1 MSWTTIHTFAYQ
13 EVPTAANVNIFG
25 TNLQETM
32 PAKVTTKGDMASA
45 TGANAIARVAAPSA
59 QYWSPIY
66 DSAQAGGVRYA
77 PQPLLLSNGYSS
89 YTVVNTV
96 TKTDTWSYTLPAN
109 TLPSKGVIEI
119 ICQMLFKNNS
129 GSTYNVSN
137 EFTFGSSTLTVV
149 SVNVTSGTAEMYY
162 RLHVFIRALNATNSQ
177 RLIGTLDSLGQS
189 AVSTAVAAYVSYDQ
203 KTTSEDTTAS
213 KTIKLAVT
221 LGAAHANLQQVTYDP
236 IILLHP
242 SMT

>member
-25 TNLQETM
+25 TNLLETM

-45 TGANAIARVAAPSA
+45 TGANAIARVAAPSV
-59 QYWSPIY
+59 QYWSPVY
-66 DSAQAGGVRYA
+66 DSAQSGGVRFA
-77 PQPLLLSNGYSS
+77 PQPLLLSNGYAS

-119 ICQMLFKNNS
+119 ICQTLFKNNQ
-129 GSTYNVSN
+129 GTANVSN
-137 EFTFGSSTLTVV
+137 ELTFGSTTLTAA
-149 SVNVTSGTAEMYY
+149 SPNATIGTAEMYY
-162 RLHVFIRALNATNSQ
+162 RYHYFIRALNATNSQ
-177 RLIGTLDSLGQS
+177 RLFASLDSFGQL
-189 AVSTAVAAYVSYDQ
+189 AVSIGGAAYVSYDT
-203 KTTSEDTTAS
+203 KTASEDTTAS
-213 KTIKLAVT
+213 KTIKFAVT
-221 LGAAHANLQQVTYDP
+221 LGAASANIQQVVYDP
-236 IILLHP
+236 IILLYP